1 MYLFVFV
8 LEQFS
13 VHRRIERK
21 MQIALLDLLPQLV
34 HRPSLIVNIQRD
46 AFITAD
52 DFKYI
57 GAMHQIQ

>member
-21 MQIALLDLLPQLV
+21 MQIALLDLLPLV
-34 HRPSLIVNIQRD
+34 HRPLIVSIQRD
-46 AFITAD
+46 ALITAD
-52 DFKYI
+52 DFKCI
-57 GAMHQIQ
+57 GAMHQIQS